1 MTTLEIIKKARG
13 VLSLYCRDTYGIR
26 ALKENPRFE
35 GLCVGKALA
44 YLEFAEEQAEADK
57 DAVEFAKRF
66 LENQM
71 EDLKSEAD

>member
-13 VLSLYCRDTYGIR
+13 VLSLYCHDTYGIR

-44 YLEFAEEQAEADK
+44 YLEFAEE
-57 DAVEFAKRF
+57 
-66 LENQM
+66 
-71 EDLKSEAD
+71 